1 MSALFLYSK
10 PLGYGGYR
18 SIPRDSESANERYIP
33 MYSEADLE
41 ERAEKKLRK
50 KVKKAFQFLEEHKD
64 IVEQL
69 KAEGKL

>member
-10 PLGYGGYR
+10 PLGYSRYR
-18 SIPRDSESANERYIP
+18 SIPTDCEPVGKGFIP
-33 MYSEADLE
+33 MCSEADLE

-50 KVKKAFQFLEEHKD
+50 KVKKAFLFLEEHKD

>member
-18 SIPRDSESANERYIP
+18 SVPRDNEVANERHIP
-33 MYSEADLE
+33 MYYEADLE

-50 KVKKAFQFLEEHKD
+50 KVKKVFLFLEEHKD

>member
-18 SIPRDSESANERYIP
+18 SIPTDCEPVDEGFIP

-50 KVKKAFQFLEEHKD
+50 RVKKAFLFLEEHKD
-64 IVEQL
+64 VVEQL
-69 KAEGKL
+69 KSEGKL

>member
-10 PLGYGGYR
+10 PLGYSRYR
-18 SIPRDSESANERYIP
+18 SIPTDNESANERYIP
-33 MYSEADLE
+33 MYSQDDLE

-50 KVKKAFQFLEEHKD
+50 KVKKAFWFLEEHKD

-69 KAEGKL
+69 KSEGKL